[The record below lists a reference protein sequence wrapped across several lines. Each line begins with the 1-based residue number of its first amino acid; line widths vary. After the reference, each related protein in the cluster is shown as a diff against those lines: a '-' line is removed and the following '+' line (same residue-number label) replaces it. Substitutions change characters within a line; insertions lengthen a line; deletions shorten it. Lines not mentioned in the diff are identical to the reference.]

1 MMGPRYREIKQ
12 EQIPQVSTGKGI
24 MIRVI
29 SGEIEGIKG
38 PVKDLVVDTEYLD
51 VTMAPNTEFEHSI
64 KKGYR
69 VFAYVIE
76 GSGYFGSEKSRSI
89 GKERLVIFK
98 DGDNVKITAGDKE
111 LRFLL
116 ISGKPLGEHVAWY
129 GPIVMN
135 TREELEVAFEEYQNG
150 TFIRKRD

>member
-1 MMGPRYREIKQ
+1 
-12 EQIPQVSTGKGI
+12 
-24 MIRVI
+24 
-29 SGEIEGIKG
+29 
-38 PVKDLVVDTEYLD
+38 
-51 VTMAPNTEFEHSI
+51 
-64 KKGYR
+64 
-69 VFAYVIE
+69 
-76 GSGYFGSEKSRSI
+76 
-89 GKERLVIFK
+89 VIFK